1 MFLQIEAHKDFI
13 IFFFLS
19 LDLFLSVQ
27 PVKVPEK
34 GENCRHLPVKYSES
48 PWAQKSTAGAS
59 KFSAVSWSSAYSLD
73 TFICWKIV
81 FALITAVI
89 C

>member
-1 MFLQIEAHKDFI
+1 MFLQIEAQKDFI

-34 GENCRHLPVKYSES
+34 GENFRHLPVKYSES

-59 KFSAVSWSSAYSLD
+59 KFSAVS
-73 TFICWKIV
+73 
-81 FALITAVI
+81 
-89 C
+89 